1 MLRKSRTT
9 VYDFHFHIIF
19 VTKYRKQI
27 FTTKQLRDDMKAIM
41 KKVARNNDVTIE
53 HIEVM
58 PDHLHL
64 MISFKPK
71 EAPSNVV
78 KSLKGASA
86 RWWFKQ
92 YPETKKKLWGGHL
105 WSPSF
110 FIATCGNVSKDIVA
124 SYIES
129 QMERRAQKENG
140 LL

>member
-1 MLRKSRTT
+1 MLHKSRTNT
-9 VYDFHFHIIF
+9 YDFHFHVVF
-19 VTKYRKQI
+19 VTKYRKQV
-27 FTTKQLRDDMKAIM
+27 FTTPYLRDDMKLIM
-41 KKVARNNDVTIE
+41 QKVASNNEVEIE

-58 PDHLHL
+58 TDHVHL

-71 EAPSNVV
+71 EAPSSVV

-92 YPETKKKLWGGHL
+92 HPETKSKLRGGPL
-105 WSPSF
+105 WSPSY

-124 SYIES
+124 NYIET

>member
-1 MLRKSRTT
+1 MLHKSRTNT
-9 VYDFHFHIIF
+9 YDFHFHVVF
-19 VTKYRKQI
+19 VTKYRKQV
-27 FTTKQLRDDMKAIM
+27 FTTPYLRDDMKLIM
-41 KKVARNNDVTIE
+41 QKVASNNEVEIE

-58 PDHLHL
+58 TDHVHL

-71 EAPSNVV
+71 DAPSSIV

-92 YPETKKKLWGGHL
+92 HSETKSKLWGGHL
-105 WSPSF
+105 WSPSY

-124 SYIES
+124 NYIET